1 MKLLLKQI
9 LTTTNW
15 RSSNETNYYLGLSPT
30 EESSIE
36 AKPTNQRNIMKFDS
50 IEALA
55 EFFKQ
60 QGLVLSEQTE
70 EHNSDECIDR
80 DLAELE
86 FKETLLLASVNVNI
100 LEVIQ
105 NTLNQDAPIRNE
117 QADTLVKLA
126 QVKSILGS
134 C

>member
-1 MKLLLKQI
+1 MIQ
-9 LTTTNW
+9 TTIW
-15 RSSNETNYYLGLSPT
+15 DFLPQ
-30 EESSIE
+30 ESSTE
-36 AKPTNQRNIMKFDS
+36 AKPTNQRNTMKFES
-50 IEALA
+50 LEELA

-60 QGLVLSEQTE
+60 HGLGLFSQSIAELVEK
-70 EHNSDECIDR
+70 HNSEECINCQLD
-80 DLAELE
+80 ELE
-86 FKETLLLASVNVNI
+86 SKESLLLASVNVNI

-105 NTLNQDAPIRNE
+105 NTLSQDAPIRNE

>member
-1 MKLLLKQI
+1 
-9 LTTTNW
+9 
-15 RSSNETNYYLGLSPT
+15 
-30 EESSIE
+30 
-36 AKPTNQRNIMKFDS
+36 MKFDS

>member
-1 MKLLLKQI
+1 MIQ
-9 LTTTNW
+9 TTIW
-15 RSSNETNYYLGLSPT
+15 DFLPQ
-30 EESSIE
+30 ESSIE
-36 AKPTNQRNIMKFDS
+36 AKPTNQRNTMKFDS

-60 QGLVLSEQTE
+60 QELALSAEPTE
-70 EHNSDECIDR
+70 EHNSDECINCQ
-80 DLAELE
+80 LAELE
-86 FKETLLLASVNVNI
+86 YKETLLLASVNVNI

-105 NTLNQDAPIRNE
+105 NTLSQDAPIRNE

>member
-1 MKLLLKQI
+1 MRQ
-9 LTTTNW
+9 TTIW
-15 RSSNETNYYLGLSPT
+15 DFLPQ
-30 EESSIE
+30 ESSTE
-36 AKPTNQRNIMKFDS
+36 AKPTNQRNTMKFDS

-55 EFFKQ
+55 EFFKELQ
-60 QGLVLSEQTE
+60 SKSDSADTE
-70 EHNSDECIDR
+70 PITPNEAGESDDNSDYCIDCQL
-80 DLAELE
+80 DYLE
-86 FKETLLLASVNVNI
+86 SKETLLLANVNVNI

>member
-1 MKLLLKQI
+1 MRQ
-9 LTTTNW
+9 TTIW
-15 RSSNETNYYLGLSPT
+15 DFLPQ
-30 EESSIE
+30 ESSTE
-36 AKPTNQRNIMKFDS
+36 AKPTNQRNTMNFES
-50 IEALA
+50 SE
-55 EFFKQ
+55 E
-60 QGLVLSEQTE
+60 VLDYIRRNLSTSGSVGTTEPFTQSAE
-70 EHNSDECIDR
+70 EHNSDVCIDCQ
-80 DLAELE
+80 LAELE
-86 FKETLLLASVNVNI
+86 SKESLLLASVNVNI

>member
-1 MKLLLKQI
+1 
-9 LTTTNW
+9 
-15 RSSNETNYYLGLSPT
+15 
-30 EESSIE
+30 
-36 AKPTNQRNIMKFDS
+36 MKFDS

-70 EHNSDECIDR
+70 EYNSDECINCQLD
-80 DLAELE
+80 DLES
-86 FKETLLLASVNVNI
+86 KETLLLASVNVNI

-105 NTLNQDAPIRNE
+105 NTLSQDAPIRNE

-126 QVKSILGS
+126 QVKSILGN

>member
-1 MKLLLKQI
+1 MRQ
-9 LTTTNW
+9 TTIW
-15 RSSNETNYYLGLSPT
+15 DFIPQ
-30 EESSIE
+30 ESSIE
-36 AKPTNQRNIMKFDS
+36 AKPTNQRNIMQ
-50 IEALA
+50 
-55 EFFKQ
+55 FKSLEDVFEYLRMNQ
-60 QGLVLSEQTE
+60 PKSGSVDTTEPFTQSTE
-70 EHNSDECIDR
+70 EHNSDECIDCQ
-80 DLAELE
+80 LAELKTRE
-86 FKETLLLASVNVNI
+86 SLLLASVNVNI